1 MMPTPS
7 RFIVLLLL
15 AFILSQS
22 DGLRLNA
29 RTISRTAENYL
40 TQQNSTE
47 RADALVAE
55 GAEQLAK
62 GEVETAKKL
71 FRQALEL
78 NPRCDAAHTYLGAI
92 ADHEND
98 LTEAEKH
105 FAAAAQIA
113 PRSAATHNNYG
124 AILLRRG
131 RTAEAAAQFEI
142 AVSLDKRGRSALI
155 NLAQIYSARGTVKD
169 LRLARDLFMRADALG
184 SDVELA
190 RALVIVNLRL
200 EDTEAA
206 RAAYRDYAA
215 QLAASPNMEVA
226 SANLRAELGAALLE
240 GKLFDEAI
248 AELNAALTIEPK
260 NVEASLSLARVH
272 LAQKNI
278 PAAGR
283 TLELAVSHGVDAA
296 PIYAQLAE
304 VYELSNH
311 IENAIPAMRLAIQRD
326 PKSESYRFRYAM
338 ILIDAKT
345 PAAAVI
351 RLQEALKEFP
361 RSARLWFAL
370 GVAHNAEQKGAE
382 AAEAFNRALEIDPR
396 FAPALADL
404 GASLDEQGRYAEA
417 ISYYERALSIDEKQ
431 YIVHY
436 LLGEALLK
444 QNPENSS
451 RAEEHLSRAI
461 ALEPEF
467 AEAHLSLG
475 KIYAR
480 TDRLTQ
486 AITEFERVVKLD
498 SNIAE
503 AHYQLG
509 RAYVRL
515 KRTNEAQN
523 ELALFKQL
531 SETQK
536 EQAENERRDIVRR
549 LANVRF

>member
-1 MMPTPS
+1 MPTRA
-7 RFIVLLLL
+7 RFIILLLV
-15 AFILSQS
+15 AFILPES
-22 DGLRLNA
+22 GLRLNA
-29 RTISRTAENYL
+29 RTIYGA
-40 TQQNSTE
+40 QQNSE
-47 RADALVAE
+47 GRAAALVAE
-55 GAEQLAK
+55 GADHLAK
-62 GEVETAKKL
+62 GDLETAKTL
-71 FRQALEL
+71 FRQALAL
-78 NPRCDAAHTYLGAI
+78 NPRDGAAHTYLGAI

-98 LTEAEKH
+98 LAEAEKH

-113 PRSAATHNNYG
+113 PRSASAHNNYG

-142 AVSLDKRGRSALI
+142 SVGLDKQGRSALI
-155 NLAQIYSARGTVKD
+155 NLAQIYSSSGTVKD
-169 LRLARDLFMRADALG
+169 LRLARDLFMRASALG

-190 RALVIVNLRL
+190 RALVLVNLRL
-200 EDTEAA
+200 QDPEAA
-206 RAAYRDYAA
+206 RTAYRDYATQMA
-215 QLAASPNMEVA
+215 ANTNTEAVAAAS
-226 SANLRAELGAALLE
+226 RAELGAALFE
-240 GKLFDEAI
+240 GKLFEEAI
-248 AELNAALTIEPK
+248 AELNAALTAEPK
-260 NVEASLSLARVH
+260 NVEATLTLARLY
-272 LAQKNI
+272 LAQKKI

-283 TLELAVSHGVDAA
+283 TLELAVARGVDAA
-296 PIYAQLAE
+296 PVYAQLAE

-326 PKSESYRFRYAM
+326 PRSESYRFRYAM
-338 ILIDAKT
+338 ILVDAKT
-345 PAAAVI
+345 PAAAAI

-382 AAEAFNRALEIDPR
+382 AVEAFSRALEIDPH

-404 GASLDEQGRYAEA
+404 GASLEEQGRYSEA
-417 ISYYERALSIDEKQ
+417 IGYYERALAVDEKQ

-436 LLGEALLK
+436 LLGEALIK
-444 QNPENSS
+444 QNPEESS
-451 RAEEHLSRAI
+451 RAEEHLTRAA

-467 AEAHLSLG
+467 AEAYLSLG

-480 TDRLTQ
+480 KGRLSE
-486 AITEFERVVKLD
+486 AVAEFEHAIKLD
-498 SNIAE
+498 PNIAE

-509 RAYVRL
+509 RAYARL
-515 KRTNEAQN
+515 KRTDEAQN

-536 EQAENERRDIVRR
+536 EQAQNERRDIVRR